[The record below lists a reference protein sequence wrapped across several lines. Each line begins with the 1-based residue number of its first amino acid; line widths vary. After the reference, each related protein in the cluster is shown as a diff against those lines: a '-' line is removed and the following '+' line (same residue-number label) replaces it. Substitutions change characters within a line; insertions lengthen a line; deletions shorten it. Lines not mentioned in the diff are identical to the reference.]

1 MIYDEDM
8 NGLLAEGITLDY
20 LEFFCQQNQILVGC
34 LHADQE
40 LWISGLGPHP
50 SHLTAD
56 QVEMII
62 KEASWFK
69 VRRVSAVPSEA
80 PISLVSRRELEE
92 SLRRIVN

>member
-1 MIYDEDM
+1 MSSR
-8 NGLLAEGITLDY
+8 LAERITLDY

-50 SHLTAD
+50 SSLTSE
-56 QVEMII
+56 QVEEII

-69 VRRVSAVPSEA
+69 VRRVAAASSEVPTSM
-80 PISLVSRRELEE
+80 VSRRELEE
-92 SLRRIVN
+92 SLKRIVN